1 MVKAVFV
8 DYTGTVVKE
17 GGPEMEEVVAR
28 ICCGSDLHDPQQ
40 AVALWW
46 SLVKQYEESCCG
58 ETYMTEDAIVD
69 RILGELEKRI
79 GLRENAQ
86 ELHELIRGF
95 WVNAPL
101 FADAG
106 AFFAHCPLPIYLL
119 SNNGAEYVG
128 QSMRNKD
135 LHPSGIVCADMVRA
149 YKPHRAIFDK
159 ALELSGCRPEEAVHI
174 GDSYTSD
181 VQGARTAGIRPILVQ
196 RKTGKTYADIAVVR
210 DLTEALPL
218 LAQQQE

>member
-1 MVKAVFV
+1 M
-8 DYTGTVVKE
+8 
-17 GGPEMEEVVAR
+17 
-28 ICCGSDLHDPQQ
+28 
-40 AVALWW
+40 
-46 SLVKQYEESCCG
+46 
-58 ETYMTEDAIVD
+58 
-69 RILGELEKRI
+69 
-79 GLRENAQ
+79 
-86 ELHELIRGF
+86 
-95 WVNAPL
+95 NAPL

>member
-1 MVKAVFV
+1 VVKAVFV

-28 ICCGSDLHDPQQ
+28 ICHGIDLHDPQQ

-95 WVNAPL
+95 LGECAVICRCRCV
-101 FADAG
+101 F
-106 AFFAHCPLPIYLL
+106 LPT
-119 SNNGAEYVG
+119 
-128 QSMRNKD
+128 
-135 LHPSGIVCADMVRA
+135 VR
-149 YKPHRAIFDK
+149 
-159 ALELSGCRPEEAVHI
+159 CR
-174 GDSYTSD
+174 STC
-181 VQGARTAGIRPILVQ
+181 
-196 RKTGKTYADIAVVR
+196 
-210 DLTEALPL
+210 
-218 LAQQQE
+218 

>member
-1 MVKAVFV
+1 MIKAVFV

-28 ICCGSDLHDPQQ
+28 ICRFSDLHDPQQ

-58 ETYMTEDAIVD
+58 ETYVTEDAIVD
-69 RILGELEKRI
+69 RILDEMAKRI
-79 GLRENAQ
+79 GLRDNAR
-86 ELHELIRGF
+86 ELHALIRGF

-106 AFFAHCPLPIYLL
+106 EFFARCPLPVYLL
-119 SNNGAEYVG
+119 SNNGAEYIRRA
-128 QSMRNKD
+128 MRNKN
-135 LHPSGIVCADMVRA
+135 LHPAGIVCADMVRA

-159 ALELSGCRPEEAVHI
+159 ALEISGCRPEEAVHI

-181 VQGARTAGIRPILVQ
+181 VQGARSAGIRPILVR
-196 RKTGKTYADIAVVR
+196 RKPGKPCEDVTVVSNLI
-210 DLTEALPL
+210 DVLPL
-218 LAQQQE
+218 LA